1 MMRGVI
7 IGALSVTGLALA
19 GIGPLGAQE
28 VIKDAD
34 AVRACLCQEQTLAT
48 LLDSLHERQQNYENS
63 QKALADLNSALDAQ
77 KAKMDVYN
85 NADVEAYKAL
95 LQKRDDAATAFA
107 NDATPSYNA
116 AIQRYNAARDGYQG
130 SCAGKSYDPIVYNAV
145 KPTLACA
152 KP

>member
-1 MMRGVI
+1 MRSVV
-7 IGALSVTGLALA
+7 IGALSLTGLALA
-19 GIGPLGAQE
+19 GIAPAGAQE

-34 AVRACLCQEQTLAT
+34 AVRACLCQDQTLAT
-48 LLDSLHERQQNYENS
+48 LQDTLRERQQNYDNS

-77 KAKMDVYN
+77 RAKMDVYN

-95 LQKRDDAATAFA
+95 LQRRDDAQAAFT
-107 NDATPSYNA
+107 NEVTPSYNA

-130 SCAGKSYDPIVYNAV
+130 SCAGKSYDPTVYNAV
-145 KPTLACA
+145 QPTLACA